1 MKRDIEVRRVGFSRP
16 IKSKTAFTLIEL
28 IIVVM
33 IISLVGFLVFSEVVE
48 KTKRPDKLDPLTLPQ
63 TLKRVYP
70 IAEDIE
76 FFCISKS
83 TDCYVAKG
91 KDIIPYENLINF
103 GQNLE
108 VYIVDKNNQLVKL
121 DDFGRIKDQKITL
134 RYTLYANRSTSQM
147 ILTNDSG
154 VYYLPTY
161 FGEPKEVDDIEM
173 AKELWIKEE
182 YNLRDSGNYY

>member
-1 MKRDIEVRRVGFSRP
+1 MPTNQK
-16 IKSKTAFTLIEL
+16 AFTLIEL

-33 IISLVGFLVFSEVVE
+33 IISLVGFLVFSEVVKQTKKPE
-48 KTKRPDKLDPLTLPQ
+48 KLEPLTLPS
-63 TLKRVYP
+63 TLKRLFP

-76 FFCISKS
+76 FFCIQES
-83 TDCYVAKG
+83 TDCYIAKG
-91 KDIIPYENLINF
+91 ADIIPYEGAVAFGKNLKVF
-103 GQNLE
+103 
-108 VYIVDKNNQLVKL
+108 VVDRDNQLVHL
-121 DDFGRIKDQKITL
+121 EDFGRIKDQKITL

-147 ILTNDSG
+147 ILSNDAG

-161 FGEPKEVDDIEM
+161 FGEPKEVEDLGT